1 MKNFKLG
8 SIIVLTLLF
17 SIPSFARHR
26 IHFPHCWDQ
35 SYKSII
41 KEPIPFEAIFEDSD
55 NSIQLCFNKNA
66 EGLTVQISDNKGT
79 KIFNE
84 TFNASQN
91 EIKTISLNDLE
102 VGEYT
107 IVVTEG
113 NKYAVGKFVL

>member
-1 MKNFKLG
+1 MKSIKLG

-17 SIPSFARHR
+17 TIPTFARKK
-26 IHFPHCWDQ
+26 IQFPHFWAQ

-79 KIFNE
+79 QIFNE
-84 TFNASQN
+84 TLNASQN

>member
-41 KEPIPFEAIFEDSD
+41 KEPITFEAIFEDSD

>member
-1 MKNFKLG
+1 MKSFKLG

-55 NSIQLCFNKNA
+55 NSIQLCFNKKA
-66 EGLTVQISDNKGT
+66 EGLTVQISDNKGI

>member
-1 MKNFKLG
+1 MLG
-8 SIIVLTLLF
+8 SEL
-17 SIPSFARHR
+17 
-26 IHFPHCWDQ
+26 Q
-35 SYKSII
+35 SII

-55 NSIQLCFNKNA
+55 NSIQLCFNKKA
-66 EGLTVQISDNKGT
+66 EGLTVQISDNKGI